1 MDPLTT
7 TSVKA
12 LTKKEY
18 LERLKNLLPAST
30 IQGEKLVLT
39 LESINHSCLMT
50 EELIREILKALLPM
64 PETDMVYEL
73 KESLRNMWALIRFLA
88 MAFEVIQ
95 ESIEDE

>member
-1 MDPLTT
+1 
-7 TSVKA
+7 
-12 LTKKEY
+12 
-18 LERLKNLLPAST
+18 
-30 IQGEKLVLT
+30 
-39 LESINHSCLMT
+39 MT